1 MTSENLPT
9 LLFESF
15 QAHDLDRWYQ
25 ALSDDFEAS
34 YPNARQGLNKEDALA
49 YNQPFEKA
57 FSDFRFKFSDSAT
70 SGDITYHA
78 GMRKLPMT
86 VRLHW
91 ARNRLYLQQAT
102 RYSCQALS
110 WSG

>member
-34 YPNARQGLNKEDALA
+34 YPNARQGLNNENALA
-49 YNQPFEKA
+49 YNQPFEML
-57 FSDFRFKFSDSAT
+57 FLICVLNSAT
-70 SGDITYHA
+70 VQPAVTLLTHA
-78 GMRKLPMT
+78 GTGKAPMT
-86 VRLHW
+86 VRF
-91 ARNRLYLQQAT
+91 
-102 RYSCQALS
+102 LS
-110 WSG
+110 LIHI